1 MTEHEF
7 TPAVLLSPEEAA
19 ARLGVGRTTLYGL
32 LKSGELRSVRIGRLR
47 RVPLGALR
55 SYMAH
60 LLVERLDQPSP
71 TDTHPHS

>member
-1 MTEHEF
+1 VTEHE
-7 TPAVLLSPEEAA
+7 PAPVVLLSPEQAA

-47 RVPLGALR
+47 RVPLGELR

-71 TDTHPHS
+71 TKTHPTD